1 MYLLGPPLLE
11 HLMRYLL
18 FGSFAYDTILLHAG
32 RFDARILP
40 EALTRLNVSFGVGSV
55 QEEFGGNAGNIAY
68 NAAIIHHDTSL
79 GTEPVWPLLVGTLG
93 DADAA
98 PYLARL
104 SSMGHDVTTLKQVEG
119 ARCAHAWIMT
129 DQRNNQ
135 ITAFSSGPMA
145 AGVTV
150 PPDTSLPQL
159 WHIAPEAPLNMSAMA
174 ALAIEKG
181 ATFFFDAG
189 PELPVLLDGVGNVH
203 VEIETVLERAEG
215 IFVNDYEA
223 ALLEQKTGRT
233 LASWVTSPT
242 QFVIRTLGGEGV
254 ELIAHNGTTRISVA
268 KAETIT
274 DPTGCGDAFRAGFIH
289 AWLNRW
295 PLVDCARLGAAMGS
309 FAVETSGGQKHV
321 IEQGKLAQRLAT
333 VRVLEAPVPYAKAA

>member
-1 MYLLGPPLLE
+1 
-11 HLMRYLL
+11 MRYLL

-32 RFDARILP
+32 RFDTRILP
-40 EALTRLNVSFGVGSV
+40 EALTRLNVSFGVDSV
-55 QEEFGGNAGNIAY
+55 HDEFGGNAGNIAY
-68 NAAIIHHDTSL
+68 NAAIIHQDTSL
-79 GTEPVWPLLVGTLG
+79 ETKPVWPLLVGTLG

-145 AGVTV
+145 AGVTL
-150 PPDTSLPQL
+150 PTDTSLPQL
-159 WHIAPEAPLNMSAMA
+159 WHIAPEAPINMSAMA

-189 PELPVLLDGVGNVH
+189 PELPVLLDGVGRSH
-203 VEIETVLERAEG
+203 AELETVLKRAEG
-215 IFVNDYEA
+215 IFLNDYEA
-223 ALLEQKTGRT
+223 ALLEQRTGRP
-233 LASWVTSPT
+233 LASWITSST
-242 QFVIRTLGGEGV
+242 QFVVRTLGGEGV
-254 ELIAHNGTTRISVA
+254 ELITQNSTTHISVA
-268 KAETIT
+268 KADAVT

-289 AWLNRW
+289 AWLNNW
-295 PLVDCARLGAAMGS
+295 SLVDCARLGAAVGS
-309 FAVETSGGQKHV
+309 FAVETSGGQKHN
-321 IEQGKLAQRLAT
+321 IKQGKLAQRLTTA
-333 VRVLEAPVPYAKAA
+333 RVLNAPEPYAEAA